1 MNNPLLP
8 WLGLAVALVGLL
20 GMVTAWFGTT
30 ASDNT
35 FLLYVVLLLVGL
47 ITFGVLI

>member
-20 GMVTAWFGTT
+20 GMVTAWFGTR
-30 ASDNT
+30 AGDGE
-35 FLLYVVLLLVGL
+35 FLLYVVLLLGGL
-47 ITFGVLI
+47 IAFGVLI